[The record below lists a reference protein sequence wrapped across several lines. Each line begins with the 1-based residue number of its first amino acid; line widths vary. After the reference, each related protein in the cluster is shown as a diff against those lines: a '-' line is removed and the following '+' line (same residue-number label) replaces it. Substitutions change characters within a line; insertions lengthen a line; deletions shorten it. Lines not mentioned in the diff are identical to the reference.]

1 MITIVDYGVGNLRAF
16 VNLYKRL
23 NIPTKIAQ
31 NKSDLENA
39 QKLLLPG
46 VGHYDFAMK
55 QLNESGMKD
64 TLDDLVLRKK
74 IPVLG
79 VCVGMQ
85 MMAKSSEEGKLEG
98 LGWLDAVVKKIDE
111 TKINQITK
119 LPHMGWNCVEVNQ
132 KTKLFESLENN
143 PEFYF
148 LHAYYFSC
156 NDFSNSI
163 GTTADG
169 GNFTSAVNHNNIYGI
184 QFHPEKS
191 HRNGEV
197 LLCNFA
203 KI

>member
-132 KTKLFESLENN
+132 KTKLFESLEDN

-148 LHAYYFSC
+148 LHSYYFSC

-163 GTTADG
+163 GTTEYG